1 MELIISEYFSYRN
14 NKMYCGNVPLEDIIK
29 IAGSPVYIYNKQ
41 FFKDR
46 YNEFSN
52 AFSEINHEIFFAIK
66 SNFNLSVIKT
76 FADLGSG
83 TDVNS
88 QGEMYRALKAGVSP
102 SKIIH
107 SGVGKTGDEII
118 NGLEHDILMLK
129 AESEEEVL
137 LINEIAGKMNKTAR
151 VALRVNP
158 DVDAETHPY
167 ISTGLMH
174 NKFGLNISEA
184 VDLFG
189 SGNRLKNIDF
199 TGIDMHIG
207 SQIIKIDP
215 FAEAIDKLS
224 AVYFDL
230 KEKGIHL
237 KHFDIGGGMGVS
249 YKGEEVFTIDEF
261 AAALIPRLKKLDC
274 KILFEPGRYLTAN
287 GGILV
292 SQVLFTKKNNE
303 KKFLIVDA
311 AMNDLLRPSIYNA
324 YHHIQPVELISGRED
339 IVADIV
345 GPVCES
351 GDFFAK
357 ERIISKLNREEYL
370 AILSCGS
377 YGMVMS
383 SNYNGR
389 RRPPEVLVDNDS
401 FRIIRGRESYDHL
414 LWDENENI

>member
-1 MELIISEYFSYRN
+1 MELIDTKYFSYRN
-14 NKMYCGNVPLEDIIK
+14 NTMYCGSIPITEIIK
-29 IAGSPVYIYNKQ
+29 TAGTPVYIYNKQ
-41 FFKDR
+41 FFQDR
-46 YNEFSN
+46 YKEFN
-52 AFSEINHEIFFAIK
+52 KAFSEINHEIYFAIK

-76 FADLGSG
+76 FSDLGSG

-88 QGEMYRALKAGVSP
+88 YGEMHRALKAGVTP
-102 SKIIH
+102 SKIIL
-107 SGVGKTGDEII
+107 SGVGKTKDEIKA
-118 NGLEHDILMLK
+118 GLEQDILMLK

-151 VALRVNP
+151 VAIRVNP

-174 NKFGLNISEA
+174 NKFGLNIPEA
-184 VDLFG
+184 VDLFSMG
-189 SGNRLKNIDF
+189 SKLKNIEF

-207 SQIIKIDP
+207 SQIVKIDP

-224 AVYFDL
+224 GVYFNL
-230 KEKGIHL
+230 KAKGIRL

-249 YKGEEVFTIDEF
+249 YKGEEVFTIDDF
-261 AAALIPRLKKLDC
+261 AAALIPKLKKLDC
-274 KILFEPGRYLTAN
+274 KIFFEPGRYLTAN

-292 SQVLFTKKNNE
+292 SQVLFTKMSNE

-324 YHHIQPVELISGRED
+324 YHHIQPVELVPGRED
-339 IVADIV
+339 IIADIV

-357 ERIISKLNREEYL
+357 ERIISQMNREEYL

>member
-1 MELIISEYFSYRN
+1 
-14 NKMYCGNVPLEDIIK
+14 MYCGSIPITEIIK
-29 IAGSPVYIYNKQ
+29 TAGTPVYIYNKQ
-41 FFKDR
+41 FFQDR
-46 YNEFSN
+46 YKEFN
-52 AFSEINHEIFFAIK
+52 KAFSEINHEIYFAIK

-76 FADLGSG
+76 FSDLGSG

-88 QGEMYRALKAGVSP
+88 YGEMHRALKAGVTP
-102 SKIIH
+102 SKIIL
-107 SGVGKTGDEII
+107 SGVGKTKDEIKA
-118 NGLEHDILMLK
+118 GLEQDILMLK

-151 VALRVNP
+151 VAIRVNP

-174 NKFGLNISEA
+174 NKFGLNIPEA
-184 VDLFG
+184 VDLFSMG
-189 SGNRLKNIDF
+189 SKLKNIEF

-207 SQIIKIDP
+207 SQIVKIDP

-224 AVYFDL
+224 GVYFNL
-230 KEKGIHL
+230 KAKGIRL

-249 YKGEEVFTIDEF
+249 YKGEEVFTIDDF
-261 AAALIPRLKKLDC
+261 AAALIPKLKKLDC
-274 KILFEPGRYLTAN
+274 KIFFEPGRYLTAN

-292 SQVLFTKKNNE
+292 SQVLFTKMSNE

-324 YHHIQPVELISGRED
+324 YHHIQPVELVPGRED
-339 IVADIV
+339 IIADIV

-357 ERIISKLNREEYL
+357 ERIISQMNREEYL

>member
-1 MELIISEYFSYRN
+1 MELIDTKYFSYRN
-14 NKMYCGNVPLEDIIK
+14 SKMYCGNVPVEDIIK
-29 IAGSPVYIYNKQ
+29 TAGTPVYIYNKQ
-41 FFKDR
+41 FFQDR
-46 YNEFSN
+46 YKEFNN
-52 AFSEINHEIFFAIK
+52 AFSEIDHEIFFAIK

-88 QGEMYRALKAGVSP
+88 RGEMFRAMKAGVSP
-102 SKIIH
+102 SKIVL
-107 SGVGKTGDEII
+107 SGVGKTSDEIKT
-118 NGLEHDILMLK
+118 GLENDILLLK
-129 AESEEEVL
+129 AESEQEVL
-137 LINEIAGKMNKTAR
+137 LINEIAGKLNKTAH
-151 VALRVNP
+151 VAIRVNP

-167 ISTGLMH
+167 ISTGLIQ
-174 NKFGLNISEA
+174 NKFGLNIDEA
-184 VDLFG
+184 VDLFTMG
-189 SGNRLKNIDF
+189 SKLKSIEF

-207 SQIIKIDP
+207 SQIVKIDP

-230 KEKGIHL
+230 KAKGIHL
-237 KHFDIGGGMGVS
+237 KHFDIGGGIGVS
-249 YKGEEVFTIDEF
+249 YTGEEVFTIEDF
-261 AAALIPRLKKLDC
+261 AATLIPRLKKLDC
-274 KILFEPGRYLTAN
+274 KIFFEPGRYLTAN

-292 SQVLFTKKNNE
+292 SQVLFTKTNNE

-324 YHHIQPVELISGRED
+324 YHHIQPVELVSGRED
-339 IVADIV
+339 IIADIV

-357 ERIISKLNREEYL
+357 ERLISHLDREEYL

-389 RRPPEVLVDNDS
+389 RRPPEVMVDNDS